1 MKSIYFYLLGTVLVL
16 AACTK
21 SETETPGPGAA
32 TLLNSS
38 EVSKTAVSEVGESK
52 VSNPADWEKAFDA
65 VRNMGAGWNLGNTLD
80 PIRVGKML
88 KPSFYEK
95 YWGQPITRPEMFVTF
110 KEAGF
115 NAIRLPVSWG
125 EKMNSSNV
133 IMDEWMDRVEE
144 VVNYILDAGMY
155 CIINVHHDTGTDGW
169 LHADLS
175 KYPENSVKFKAIW
188 AQIAERFAD
197 YDYHLL
203 FEGYNEIL
211 DKDNHWNETDAD
223 SYEAAN
229 RLNQDFVDVI
239 RASSSENNRNRNLIV
254 NTYAASCTKKT
265 LDSFVMPRDS
275 VCRNRLIAEVH
286 MYSPYNFALNEE
298 KDAQGKKPSQY
309 QYTKFDAS
317 GQQEI
322 ANNFSLLSSRFT
334 YAGIPCI
341 IGEYG
346 AIVDKGN
353 TDERV
358 KHTQFMVRNATRKN
372 MGHFFWMRLMEG
384 RDRTD
389 CKWTEPQ
396 IKDAI
401 IDTYNELTSV
411 RPIYE

>member
-1 MKSIYFYLLGTVLVL
+1 MSEAGEPSAIDPSEWEL
-16 AACTK
+16 AA
-21 SETETPGPGAA
+21 E
-32 TLLNSS
+32 
-38 EVSKTAVSEVGESK
+38 
-52 VSNPADWEKAFDA
+52 A
-65 VRNMGAGWNLGNTLD
+65 VRNMGPGWNLGNTLD
-80 PIRVGKML
+80 PIGRGKML
-88 KPSFYEK
+88 RSDFYEK
-95 YWGQPITRPEMFVTF
+95 YWGQPVTQPAMFKTF

-125 EKMNSSNV
+125 EKMDSEYK
-133 IMDEWMDRVEE
+133 IMDNWMDRVEE

-175 KYPENSVKFKAIW
+175 KYEENSAKFKAIW
-188 AQIAERFAD
+188 TQIAERFAN

-223 SYEAAN
+223 SYDAAN
-229 RLNQDFVDVI
+229 RLNQDFVDVV
-239 RASSSENNRNRNLIV
+239 RASSSENNRHRNLIV
-254 NTYAASCTKKT
+254 VTYAASCTKKT

-275 VCRNRLIAEVH
+275 ICRNRLIAEVH

-298 KDAQGKKPSQY
+298 NGRPPY
-309 QYTKFDAS
+309 QYTKFDTS

-322 ANNFSLLSSRFT
+322 ANNFNLLRNRFT

-341 IGEYG
+341 VGEYG

-353 TDERV
+353 IDERV
-358 KHTQFMVRNATRKN
+358 KHTQYMVRYATRSN

-384 RDRTD
+384 RDRTN
-389 CKWTEPQ
+389 CKWTEPKL
-396 IKDAI
+396 KDAI
-401 IDTYNELTSV
+401 IDTYNDVTPV